1 VRGRGEARGRDR
13 LRDGGPIEIRPE
25 VREQLERGGAVVALE
40 STVIVHGL
48 PAPHNL
54 ECAARMDA
62 AVREGG
68 AVPALVA
75 VLDGRIC
82 VGLGPEEVAALAR
95 GPRIPKASTRD
106 LAVLSA
112 AGGSGATTVAATA
125 FVARRTGIAVMATG
139 GIGGV
144 HRGTGRRLDISADIL
159 ELGRTSVAVVC
170 SGAKAILDLPATLEA
185 LEAAG
190 VAVAGYGTDEFPAFY
205 ARESGLRLEHRID
218 SPAEAARL
226 IRRLGELGLSG
237 GVLLCNPPPR
247 GSALPGQQ
255 VEAMVEAAVKAAEQ
269 AGIHGKAVTPFLL
282 GRIAEQTAGRAV
294 KANRALLEQ
303 NARLAGLIASAC
315 ASAEEGQL
323 AG

>member
-1 VRGRGEARGRDR
+1 M
-13 LRDGGPIEIRPE
+13 
-25 VREQLERGGAVVALE
+25 REQLERGGAVVALE

-75 VLDGRIC
+75 VLDGRIR

-95 GPRIPKASTRD
+95 EPPIPKASTRD

-112 AGGSGATTVAATA
+112 AAGSGATTVAATA
-125 FVARRTGIAVMATG
+125 FVARRMGIEVIATG

-144 HRGTGRRLDISADIL
+144 HREAGRHLDISADIL
-159 ELGRTSVAVVC
+159 ELGRTPVAVVC

-226 IRRLGELGLSG
+226 IRRLGELGSSG

-247 GSALPGQQ
+247 GSALPGRQ
-255 VEAMVEAAVKAAEQ
+255 VEAMVEAAVEAAKQ
-269 AGIHGKAVTPFLL
+269 AGIRGKAVTPFLL
-282 GRIAEQTAGRAV
+282 GRVVEQSAGQAV

-315 ASAEEGQL
+315 ASAEDG
-323 AG
+323 